1 MDDTVSPNDVNVESK
16 YQQFLDTRLASSLHF
31 NTDHKLIS
39 GNIGP
44 GQSVTE
50 THVIAIYHNL
60 YKVHQLQVVFFF
72 MFLLIILLIAFLYV
86 YIHVNIENNLKKE

>member
-1 MDDTVSPNDVNVESK
+1 MADVISPNDVNVESK

-39 GNIGP
+39 GNMGS

-60 YKVHQLQVVFFF
+60 YKVHQLQIVFLVMLF
-72 MFLLIILLIAFLYV
+72 LIILLVIFLYV
-86 YIHVNIENNLKKE
+86 HVHIEIKKSNNI